1 MKKKTKKANRI
12 TKQTQLK
19 VKTGIKSG
27 QFDCK
32 SDADC
37 SYWHQ
42 VCRSGVCRTPC
53 DTRADCDP
61 GDICYDNDYCIPI
74 F

>member
-1 MKKKTKKANRI
+1 MNKKNEKR
-12 TKQTQLK
+12 KQSPLRVRTGLK
-19 VKTGIKSG
+19 VG

-37 SYWHQ
+37 WAGD
-42 VCRSGVCRTPC
+42 VCRSGVCRTKC
-53 DTRADCDP
+53 HTRADCEP
-61 GDICYDNDYCIPI
+61 GQICVDNDYCITI